1 MDIEILTLLLT
12 KWLENGGVR
21 ISSYRVFDPS
31 CSVAITVIRY
41 CYSPILIHFSL
52 LYGKPIRSINGMR
65 RRHDIIEFNVENTK
79 MSHPTS
85 FLSVFSRPGVR
96 VLQCR
101 ILPSDG
107 WIPVFSFA
115 SIHINLLTR
124 SHQPRALCYKS
135 HLRIASKYRYQAPF
149 SPTWPICLT
158 IFPLRH
164 PIYPSHSKHHVT
176 LSTLRTPRI
185 CHLDFLIT
193 NTRHKWGACHI
204 GKAHHAHRKGNV
216 FPLPRCCTSY
226 LLYSTTRVLGIIQV
240 RHIYYIYERE
250 D

>member
-1 MDIEILTLLLT
+1 MGGGFVFHRFTLS
-12 KWLENGGVR
+12 R
-21 ISSYRVFDPS
+21 CC

-52 LYGKPIRSINGMR
+52 LYGKPIRTINGMR

-96 VLQCR
+96 VLRCR

-115 SIHINLLTR
+115 SIHINLLTG

-149 SPTWPICLT
+149 SPT
-158 IFPLRH
+158 
-164 PIYPSHSKHHVT
+164 
-176 LSTLRTPRI
+176 
-185 CHLDFLIT
+185 
-193 NTRHKWGACHI
+193 
-204 GKAHHAHRKGNV
+204 
-216 FPLPRCCTSY
+216 
-226 LLYSTTRVLGIIQV
+226 
-240 RHIYYIYERE
+240 
-250 D
+250 